1 MNYET
6 ERKKKSGQ
14 NLLDYCAEFCF
25 TPSEALL
32 KQGDGIFDPVLI
44 ADRLTQLR
52 IQKVG
57 VKPQQ
62 VDLLWDV
69 PKGSENNPRNKV
81 KLIPNPQGKV
91 FIYEPPLRDG
101 EGNLYKNLYVAGIDS
116 IDQGTADSSTNNDVS
131 DFCIVIKKRTLGSSS
146 PNYVAIY
153 KDRPRDIATAYEN
166 AMKLCIYYN
175 CKAMLEHTKISIIM
189 YFRSKKKDNLFM
201 KRPKSTM
208 PDIRKGNSG
217 MIGYPATETY
227 LRHGLELISR
237 FVDESCYSMQIDEML
252 EQLLKYSWEHKRKFD
267 IVAAMVAAE
276 LGDEDLLGFTPK
288 AQDEVR
294 NSWKDF
300 GWYYDLNGQK
310 RYGIIPS

>member
-1 MNYET
+1 
-6 ERKKKSGQ
+6 
-14 NLLDYCAEFCF
+14 
-25 TPSEALL
+25 
-32 KQGDGIFDPVLI
+32 
-44 ADRLTQLR
+44 
-52 IQKVG
+52 
-57 VKPQQ
+57 
-62 VDLLWDV
+62 
-69 PKGSENNPRNKV
+69 
-81 KLIPNPQGKV
+81 
-91 FIYEPPLRDG
+91 
-101 EGNLYKNLYVAGIDS
+101 
-116 IDQGTADSSTNNDVS
+116 
-131 DFCIVIKKRTLGSSS
+131 
-146 PNYVAIY
+146 
-153 KDRPRDIATAYEN
+153 
-166 AMKLCIYYN
+166 
-175 CKAMLEHTKISIIM
+175 MLEHTKISIIM